1 MVTIGAPMLHAGT
14 LKRCCWTIALSCC
27 VLSSTTAVQ
36 AQSWSGARS
45 TPSLAELVALDAT
58 GEARW
63 PFGFE
68 DVAGDGAAFEN
79 PEQSVD
85 IRDAY
90 AATDATR
97 LWLRAYVSA
106 TAEPDDSLRLF
117 VFIDADDSVASGG
130 SADAVE
136 IDPELTSD
144 PTVGGYEYA
153 LALAADGS
161 VLTLFRYDDGMAT
174 FVENAGQPMLADA
187 EVGVDLDPLR
197 FGMNE
202 RGYLQGTI
210 GLTQVEVDEP
220 CDSNLFF
227 RALSDQGNDLD
238 VATRVGCVPG
248 DENGDGVPNVVEDAE
263 CDSNAD
269 CPANGVCLNG
279 DCIYPTACDA
289 DGDCAADETCTDGRC
304 VADGGDNCETEAD
317 CDGLVCSNGTCEP
330 CNASGVSCSSG
341 QVCGSDGR
349 CVGGTPG
356 DGEGGAAA
364 LVDEDETVKGGAF
377 TCAVSHQNGGAA
389 WLLALGG
396 LALWALRRRKT

>member
-1 MVTIGAPMLHAGT
+1 MSYAGT
-14 LKRCCWTIALSCC
+14 LKRCCGAIALSCG
-27 VLSSTTAVQ
+27 VLSSASAAQ

-45 TPSLAELVALDAT
+45 RPSLSELVALDAT
-58 GEARW
+58 GEPRW
-63 PFGFE
+63 PFGSE
-68 DVAGDGAAFEN
+68 DVAGDGATFEN

-106 TAEPDDSLRLF
+106 TAEPDASLRLL

-144 PTVGGYEYA
+144 PTAGGYEYA
-153 LALAADGS
+153 LGLAADGS
-161 VLTLFRYDDGMAT
+161 MITLFRYDDPLAT
-174 FVENAGQPMLADA
+174 FVENTGQLMLADA
-187 EVGVDLDPLR
+187 EIGVDLDPLR
-197 FGMNE
+197 FGVNE

-210 GLTQVEVDEP
+210 GLGEVEVNEA
-220 CDSNLFF
+220 CDANVFF

-238 VATRVGCVPG
+238 VATRVVCIPG
-248 DENGDGVPNVVEDAE
+248 DENGDGVPNVVDDAE

-304 VADGGDNCETEAD
+304 VADGGESCETETD
-317 CDGLVCSNGTCEP
+317 CDGLVCRNGTCEP
-330 CNASGVSCSSG
+330 CDTSGVSCPSS

-356 DGEGGAAA
+356 GGEGGAAA
-364 LVDEDETVKGGAF
+364 LVDDDEKVKGGAF
-377 TCAVSHQNGGAA
+377 TCALSHQNGSAA
-389 WLLALGG
+389 WFLALGG
-396 LALWALRRRKT
+396 FALLVLRRRRT